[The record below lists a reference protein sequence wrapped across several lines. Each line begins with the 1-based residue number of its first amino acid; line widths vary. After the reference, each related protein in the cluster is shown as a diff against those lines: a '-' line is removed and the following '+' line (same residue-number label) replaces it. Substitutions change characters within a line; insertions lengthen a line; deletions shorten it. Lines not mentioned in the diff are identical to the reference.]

1 MELTTIGVLIAA
13 LVFFLLIGVPVGFAL
28 GLAGVASILTVGP
41 SFLIQIPLTISKSF
55 SDVVL
60 IAIPLFILMGE
71 ILYRG
76 KVGQQRS
83 EERRVGKECVSTCS
97 SRWSPYHEKKTND
110 TYQATYI

>member
-60 IAIPLFILMGE
+60 IAIPLFILMGG

-76 KVGQQRS
+76 KVGQQLFDASHAWLGRIRGDRKS
-83 EERRVGKECVSTCS
+83 VV
-97 SRWSPYHEKKTND
+97 
-110 TYQATYI
+110 